1 EWEGVFT
8 HFHSAGGDRDS
19 VERQW
24 QRFGEA
30 IRMLGRRP
38 ALVHAANSPAGAF
51 GDRYAGD
58 LARPGIQLYGG
69 AVPGFD
75 PEPVAALRARVVA
88 LRSVRS
94 GETVSYDAS
103 WAAPG
108 DTVVATVG
116 AGYADGVSRA
126 LSNVGRVEVAGTTAP
141 IVGKVTMDYTMV
153 DVG

>member
-1 EWEGVFT
+1 
-8 HFHSAGGDRDS
+8 
-19 VERQW
+19 
-24 QRFGEA
+24 
-30 IRMLGRRP
+30 
-38 ALVHAANSPAGAF
+38 
-51 GDRYAGD
+51 
-58 LARPGIQLYGG
+58 

-126 LSNVGRVEVAGTTAP
+126 LSNVGQVEVAGTTAP

-153 DVG
+153 DVGGLPVQQGDVVTFHGGLVTLDQAAALAGTVSYELLTSLGKRVPRHYRGAT